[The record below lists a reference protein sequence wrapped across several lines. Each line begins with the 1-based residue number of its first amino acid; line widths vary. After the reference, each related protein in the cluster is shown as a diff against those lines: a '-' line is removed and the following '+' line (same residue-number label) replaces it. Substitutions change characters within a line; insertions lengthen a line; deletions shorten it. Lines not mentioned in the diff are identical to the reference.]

1 MVIPET
7 GVSIQNGGNKRAY
20 YHVVPSTAEFY
31 PHPGASPVELAGRIR
46 DLHFFKTS
54 SGKTV
59 GFFVL
64 FDNSGFVRVFLPW
77 ESVQPGEPLND
88 GERVRVRGRVRARGG
103 NRVLDALE
111 IERIEGG
118 TIDGDTTPDQSAEGD
133 S

>member
-1 MVIPET
+1 M
-7 GVSIQNGGNKRAY
+7 Y
-20 YHVVPSTAEFY
+20 FHVLPSTAEFY
-31 PHPGASPVELAGRIR
+31 PHPGATPVELAGRIR

-64 FDNSGFVRVFLPW
+64 FDQSGFVRVYLPW
-77 ESVQPGEPLND
+77 ESVQPGEPLNVGD
-88 GERVRVRGRVRARGG
+88 HIRVRGRIRARGG

-118 TIDGDTTPDQSAEGD
+118 IINGETTPDESAGGD
-133 S
+133 P